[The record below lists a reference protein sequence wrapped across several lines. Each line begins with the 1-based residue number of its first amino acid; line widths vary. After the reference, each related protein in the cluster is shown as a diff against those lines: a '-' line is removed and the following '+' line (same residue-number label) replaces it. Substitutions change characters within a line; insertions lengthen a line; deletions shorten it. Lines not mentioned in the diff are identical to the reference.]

1 MKYIRTK
8 DYVALVECDFNGAY
22 CIKDNQ
28 QNWHYVEDIEKD
40 IINQADTIEELC
52 DEFVVADG
60 DQIATFRNLK
70 IAKSTKGDLYG
81 NIIVNGL
88 SHSVAKMNKEGV
100 FELL

>member
-1 MKYIRTK
+1 MKEHNYFVRTRDNIYQGRDDFIVLKDQELYIK
-8 DYVALVECDFNGAY
+8 HFQDHIVK
-22 CIKDNQ
+22 I
-28 QNWHYVEDIEKD
+28 
-40 IINQADTIEELC
+40 ADTIEELC